1 MMNTWKQRW
10 TLVSTVTMCGC
21 QLGVEQLEVGDE
33 ADETDDDDDG
43 TGDGDEQPSDECVA
57 QGTNLAGGDEPLDYP
72 LPACEV
78 ECATGWGHG
87 ATPLASEWTLDLQ
100 HQGETTG
107 FTHLG
112 LLPSGELLA
121 MIGWYD
127 APARL
132 VWISPDGELIDEL
145 IQPAIDGDLW
155 DVGIDADGIIYAIW
169 RDDDMQS
176 LTALSSTGEHLWT
189 VELGPHLAYH
199 SVLAPLNSGV
209 VVPLNPADS
218 VSTSQLLRVS
228 AGGQVTSMGPIP
240 ITWQV
245 AVSPSGDTVALA
257 NLTTISWTDF
267 GLFPSWTSMQGVADV
282 LVMLGLVAIDDQR
295 VVSVGAAKNWDED
308 GSVHAYVKQIGPMGL
323 DWEHRYDRALS
334 WCPQAVATEEVFIT
348 PVQLTDGSLLVV
360 GRDASSNG
368 NDSGIPQPFVVHVSA
383 QGEVLG
389 TDRGF
394 WHGEAVTAAA
404 GADGAAYVLLY
415 EYGGSGQQ
423 LHIRKYAP

>member
-1 MMNTWKQRW
+1 
-10 TLVSTVTMCGC
+10 
-21 QLGVEQLEVGDE
+21 
-33 ADETDDDDDG
+33 
-43 TGDGDEQPSDECVA
+43 
-57 QGTNLAGGDEPLDYP
+57 
-72 LPACEV
+72 
-78 ECATGWGHG
+78 
-87 ATPLASEWTLDLQ
+87 
-100 HQGETTG
+100 
-107 FTHLG
+107 
-112 LLPSGELLA
+112 
-121 MIGWYD
+121 
-127 APARL
+127 
-132 VWISPDGELIDEL
+132 
-145 IQPAIDGDLW
+145 
-155 DVGIDADGIIYAIW
+155 
-169 RDDDMQS
+169 
-176 LTALSSTGEHLWT
+176 
-189 VELGPHLAYH
+189 
-199 SVLAPLNSGV
+199 
-209 VVPLNPADS
+209 
-218 VSTSQLLRVS
+218 
-228 AGGQVTSMGPIP
+228 MGPIP

-334 WCPQAVATEEVFIT
+334 WCPQAIATEEVFIT

-423 LHIRKYAP
+423 LHVRKYAP